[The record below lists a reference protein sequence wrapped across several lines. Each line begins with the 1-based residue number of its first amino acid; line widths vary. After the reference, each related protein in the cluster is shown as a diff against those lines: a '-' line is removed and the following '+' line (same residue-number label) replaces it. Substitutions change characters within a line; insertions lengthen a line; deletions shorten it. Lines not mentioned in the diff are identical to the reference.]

1 MKNQNIQSI
10 TSMEY
15 IIIITAG
22 IGMFLAS
29 LDTGIINVA
38 LPTLTQTFDVSVSTM
53 NWSISLYTLTLI
65 SFVVTFGKLSDKYGR
80 MYIYM
85 LGLIVFSLSSI
96 LCGISTSAPMLISF
110 RVLQGIGASML
121 QGTSAAI
128 ITTMIPQKKHT
139 QALGVFAVFISIG
152 PVLGPSIGGLL
163 ISLGGWPLIFFINIP
178 FAAIAMWGAFSIKK
192 RITETK
198 NDTSINIT
206 ENIILI
212 ITILT
217 LLMGINSVSNYG
229 GFNRNAIISF
239 SIFIAFLAIFIY
251 RELTIKKPMLNL
263 KIFKNLKVTTLLLS
277 FLILGGST
285 SIIFI
290 VPPYY
295 LERLKH
301 MSSWQVGLINLFT
314 PLAIA
319 IFSQVSGKYSEKI
332 GQYKFIITGFSIMT
346 VSFLIMT
353 QIEESWSTLIL
364 IILLILY
371 GVGGGFFIPP
381 NTALTMSS
389 VGKQE
394 QGTIGALQRMSQNIG
409 IAVYTSVSTSL
420 IANNE
425 NNLIRGFSL
434 SWFFAFISLLIML
447 ILLIVIKKKFKTAK
461 DDKNEEISS
470 IDPLSEQ

>member
-1 MKNQNIQSI
+1 MKSRNIQSI

-22 IGMFLAS
+22 IGMFLSS

-38 LPTLTQTFDVSVSTM
+38 LPTLTQTFDVSVSTIT
-53 NWSISLYTLTLI
+53 WSISLYTLALI

-80 MYIYM
+80 ISIYM
-85 LGLIVFSLSSI
+85 LGLIIFSLSSI
-96 LCGISTSAPMLISF
+96 LCGLSLNAPMLIAF

-139 QALGVFAVFISIG
+139 QALGVFAVFISLG
-152 PVLGPSIGGLL
+152 PVLGPSIGGFL

-178 FAAIAMWGAFSIKK
+178 FAAIAMWGAFIIKK
-192 RITETK
+192 RVVETK
-198 NDTSINIT
+198 HNTTINII

-212 ITILT
+212 ISILS
-217 LLMGINSVSNYG
+217 LLMSINYVSNYG
-229 GFNRNAIISF
+229 VFSSITIILF
-239 SIFIAFLAIFIY
+239 VIFIVFLIVFIY
-251 RELTIKKPMLNL
+251 RELTINNPMLDL

-295 LERLKH
+295 LERLKG

-332 GQYKFIITGFSIMT
+332 GQYRFIITGFSIMT
-346 VSFLIMT
+346 LSFLIMT
-353 QIEESWSTLIL
+353 QVEENWSIIILIL
-364 IILLILY
+364 LLILY
-371 GVGGGFFIPP
+371 GIGGGFFIPP
-381 NTALTMSS
+381 NTALTMGS
-389 VGKQE
+389 VSPQE
-394 QGTIGALQRMSQNIG
+394 QGTIGALQRMAQNIG
-409 IAVYTSVSTSL
+409 IALYTSISSTL

-425 NNLIRGFSL
+425 NDLTRGFSY
-434 SWFFAFISLLIML
+434 SWFFAFFTLLLML
-447 ILLIVIKKKFKTAK
+447 ILLIIINTKYKSKQIK
-461 DDKNEEISS
+461 NVSN
-470 IDPLSEQ
+470 

>member
-10 TSMEY
+10 TPIEY

-38 LPTLTQTFDVSVSTM
+38 LPTLTQTFNVSVSTIT
-53 NWSISLYTLTLI
+53 WSISLYTLALI

-80 MYIYM
+80 ISIYM
-85 LGLIVFSLSSI
+85 AGLIVFSLSSI
-96 LCGISTSAPMLISF
+96 LCGLSINAPMLISF

-139 QALGVFAVFISIG
+139 QALGMFAVFISLG
-152 PVLGPSIGGLL
+152 PVLGPSIGGFL
-163 ISLGGWPLIFFINIP
+163 ISIGGWPLIFFINIP
-178 FAAIAMWGAFSIKK
+178 FSALAMWGAFIIKK
-192 RITETK
+192 RMNESK
-198 NDTSINIT
+198 NDTTINLS

-212 ITILT
+212 ISILS
-217 LLMGINSVSNYG
+217 LLMGINSISNYG
-229 GFNRNAIISF
+229 VLNRITVILF
-239 SIFIAFLAIFIY
+239 VIFIVLLAIFIY
-251 RELTIKKPMLNL
+251 RELTIKTPMLNL

-277 FLILGGST
+277 FLVLGGST

-301 MSSWQVGLINLFT
+301 MSSWKVGLINLFT

-319 IFSQVSGKYSEKI
+319 VFSQISGKYSEKL

-346 VSFLIMT
+346 LCFLIMT
-353 QIEESWSTLIL
+353 QIEENWSVAILIL
-364 IILLILY
+364 LLILY

-381 NTALTMSS
+381 NTALTMGS
-389 VGKQE
+389 VSPKE
-394 QGTIGALQRMSQNIG
+394 QGTIGALQRMAQNIG
-409 IAVYTSVSTSL
+409 IALYTSVSSSL
-420 IANNE
+420 ITNNE
-425 NNLIRGFSL
+425 MNLIRGFSY
-434 SWFFAFISLLIML
+434 SWFFAFCTLFLML
-447 ILLIVIKKKFKTAK
+447 ILLIITN
-461 DDKNEEISS
+461 KNRKHL
-470 IDPLSEQ
+470 D

>member
-10 TSMEY
+10 SSVEY

-38 LPTLTQTFDVSVSTM
+38 LPTLTQTFDVSVSTIT
-53 NWSISLYTLTLI
+53 WSISLYTLALI

-80 MYIYM
+80 ISIYM

-96 LCGISTSAPMLISF
+96 LCGLSINAKMLIAF
-110 RVLQGIGASML
+110 RILQGIGASML

-139 QALGVFAVFISIG
+139 QALGVFAVFISLG
-152 PVLGPSIGGLL
+152 PVLGPSIGGFL

-178 FAAIAMWGAFSIKK
+178 FAGIAMWGAFIIKK
-192 RITETK
+192 RIAETK
-198 NDTSINIT
+198 NDTTINII

-212 ITILT
+212 ISILALLMIINSISSYGFFSSITIILFVIFIVFLT
-217 LLMGINSVSNYG
+217 L
-229 GFNRNAIISF
+229 
-239 SIFIAFLAIFIY
+239 FIY
-251 RELTIKKPMLNL
+251 RELTITNPMLNL
-263 KIFKNLKVTTLLLS
+263 EIFKNLKVTALLLS

-319 IFSQVSGKYSEKI
+319 IFSQISGKYSEKI
-332 GQYKFIITGFSIMT
+332 GQYKFIITGFGIMT
-346 VSFLIMT
+346 LSFLIMT
-353 QIEESWSTLIL
+353 QIEENWSIVIL
-364 IILLILY
+364 IFLLILY
-371 GVGGGFFIPP
+371 GIGGGFFIPP
-381 NTALTMSS
+381 NTSLTMSS
-389 VGKQE
+389 VSPQE
-394 QGTIGALQRMSQNIG
+394 QGTIGALQRMAQNIG
-409 IAVYTSVSTSL
+409 IALYTSIASSV

-425 NNLIRGFSL
+425 GNLIRGFSY
-434 SWFFAFISLLIML
+434 SWFFAFCTLLLML
-447 ILLIVIKKKFKTAK
+447 ILLIIINKKHKVAK
-461 DDKNEEISS
+461 
-470 IDPLSEQ
+470 L